1 MPGGP
6 RVGMMVIMTD
16 YPNGLLTAADYQ
28 VRLQQAADS
37 MVAATQ
43 AGPLDAI
50 VPACPGWTLRDL
62 VVHVG
67 EVHQWARANITD
79 LERAPRHTTVPPSP
93 DEDLATWYRRCF
105 DDLAEVLESTDP
117 AAPAWTV
124 QPSNRTAGFWS
135 RRQCHELAMHV
146 VDARQAQNAVTYY
159 EPALAVDGLSEIF
172 DVWLYRRPA
181 WRVPPVD
188 LAAPVEVS
196 CTDRDARWVLAPT
209 GSAEPPEYEAFG
221 PTPPATAPAPA
232 AAIRG
237 EAAELLLMFWGRADP
252 SSVTID
258 GDAELVRRLLDSRIT
273 P

>member
-1 MPGGP
+1 
-6 RVGMMVIMTD
+6 MTD

-28 VRLQQAADS
+28 ERLQQAADS

-62 VVHVG
+62 VVHLG
-67 EVHQWARANITD
+67 EVHQWARANLLD
-79 LERAPRHTTVPPSP
+79 GAGAARHTAVPPSP
-93 DEDLATWYRRCF
+93 DEDLSAWYRRCF
-105 DDLAEVLESTDP
+105 DELAEVLASTDP
-117 AAPAWTV
+117 AAPAWTM

-159 EPALAVDGLSEIF
+159 EPDLAVDGLAEIF
-172 DVWLYRRPA
+172 DVWVYRRAA
-181 WRVPPVD
+181 WQVPPVD
-188 LAAPVEVS
+188 LPAPVEVS
-196 CTDRDARWVLAPT
+196 CTDRDARWVLVPT
-209 GSAEPPEYEAFG
+209 GSAEPPEYEALG
-221 PTPPATAPAPA
+221 PTPGAATPETA
-232 AAIRG
+232 AVLRG
-237 EAAELLLMFWGRADP
+237 ESAQLLLMLWGSADL
-252 SSVTID
+252 SAVEID